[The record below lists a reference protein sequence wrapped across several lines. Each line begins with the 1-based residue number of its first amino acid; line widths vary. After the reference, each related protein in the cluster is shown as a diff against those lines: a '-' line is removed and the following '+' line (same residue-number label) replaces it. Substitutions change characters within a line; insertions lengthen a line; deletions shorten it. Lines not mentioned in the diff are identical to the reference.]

1 MDSQQIELY
10 ERILAFSLDKP
21 DAQLTFSKRLARDNG
36 WKLEYTQRVIEEYK
50 KFAFLAVTA
59 GHPITPSDQID
70 QVWHLHLS
78 YTRSYWEEL
87 WFFRTILNTLSNVV

>member
-36 WKLEYTQRVIEEYK
+36 WKLEYTQRVIINRTLVK
-50 KFAFLAVTA
+50 ILKHNSQT
-59 GHPITPSDQID
+59 HP
-70 QVWHLHLS
+70 
-78 YTRSYWEEL
+78 
-87 WFFRTILNTLSNVV
+87 